1 MVTVICNADGC
12 LNTGETYNIL
22 GAPEQVE
29 CGGCGAMLE
38 PTDLR
43 DDPPL
48 PTMFPD
54 PPIGG
59 E

>member
-12 LNTGETYNIL
+12 ANEGVTYNIL
-22 GAPEQVE
+22 GEPDVVE
-29 CGGCGAMLE
+29 CGGCHEMLT

-43 DDPPL
+43 DDPPM

-54 PPIGG
+54 PP
-59 E
+59 EAN